1 MTADTDQRSAMA
13 ATTALA
19 ATGPAYLVLGGI
31 SLSHLLN
38 DLMQSLLPSI
48 YPILKTTY
56 HLDFTQIGLIT
67 LVNQVTASLLQP
79 MVGFATDRRPLPF
92 SLAFGMSFTLCG
104 IILLASAHVYGLI
117 LLAAALIGVGSS
129 VFHPESSR
137 VARLASGGRHG
148 FAQSFFQVGGNLGS
162 AIGPLLAA
170 LVVVPFG
177 QGAIAWFAIVAIIGI
192 TVLWRVG
199 LWYKPRIVRRAPKA
213 GNVAEEAPRARVA
226 FGVAILVLLVISK
239 QLYLASLSSYYAF
252 YLIEKFALS
261 TRSAQLYLFI
271 LLGAIAAGTFFGGP
285 IGDRIG
291 RKHVIWISILG
302 ALPFTL
308 AMPHADLFWT
318 GVLSIVIGFII
329 ASAFPAIVVYG
340 QELMP
345 RHIGTVSGF
354 FFGFAFG
361 VGGLGAALLG
371 KLADLYGI
379 VFVYQVAAFLPA
391 LGVLAVLLPDL
402 HPRAVRLAS
411 R

>member
-1 MTADTDQRSAMA
+1 MTADTDQRAA
-13 ATTALA
+13 VGATTALA

-48 YPILKTTY
+48 YPILKATY

-79 MVGFATDRRPLPF
+79 MVGYATDRRPLPF

-199 LWYKPRIVRRAPKA
+199 AWYKPRIVRRAPKA
-213 GNVAEEAPRARVA
+213 RDVADETPRARVA
-226 FGVAILVLLVISK
+226 YGITILVVLVISK

-252 YLIEKFALS
+252 YLIEKFSLS
-261 TRSAQLYLFI
+261 TQSAQLYLFI
-271 LLGAIAAGTFFGGP
+271 LLGAIAAGTLFGGL

-291 RKHVIWISILG
+291 RKYVIWISILG

-379 VFVYQVAAFLPA
+379 IFVYQVAAFLPA
-391 LGVLAVLLPDL
+391 LGVFAVLLPDQR
-402 HPRAVRLAS
+402 PRAVRLAP

>member
-291 RKHVIWISILG
+291 RKHVIWISIFG

>member
-1 MTADTDQRSAMA
+1 MTADTDQRTAMA

-19 ATGPAYLVLGGI
+19 AAGPAYLVLGGI

-48 YPILKTTY
+48 YPILKTAY

-79 MVGFATDRRPLPF
+79 MVGFATDRRPLPY
-92 SLAFGMSFTLCG
+92 SLAFGMGFTLCG
-104 IILLASAHVYGLI
+104 IVLLASAQVYGLI

-170 LVVVPFG
+170 LLVVPFG
-177 QGAIAWFAIVAIIGI
+177 QGAIAWFSIVAIIGI

-199 LWYKPRIVRRAPKA
+199 AWYKPRIVRRAQMVRDLGDA
-213 GNVAEEAPRARVA
+213 APRARVV

-239 QLYLASLSSYYAF
+239 QLYLVSLSSYYAF
-252 YLIEKFALS
+252 YLIDKFSLS
-261 TRSAQLYLFI
+261 TQSAQLYLFV
-271 LLGAIAAGTFFGGP
+271 LLGAVAAGTFFGGP

-291 RKHVIWISILG
+291 RKHVIWISIFG

-308 AMPHADLFWT
+308 AMPYADLFWT

-345 RHIGTVSGF
+345 RHIGAVSGF

-361 VGGLGAALLG
+361 VGGLGAAFLG

-379 VFVYQVAAFLPA
+379 IFVYQIAAYLPA
-391 LGVLAVLLPDL
+391 LGALAILLPNL
-402 HPRAVRLAS
+402 RPRAVRIAP